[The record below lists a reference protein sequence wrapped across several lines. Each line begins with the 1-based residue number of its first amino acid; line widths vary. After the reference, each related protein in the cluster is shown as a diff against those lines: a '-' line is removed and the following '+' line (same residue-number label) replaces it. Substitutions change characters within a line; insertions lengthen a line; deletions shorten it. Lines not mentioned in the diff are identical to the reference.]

1 MLDSTNFV
9 DGDLVELF
17 LDLNQDEVN
26 EVLEGAEGGQP
37 LNVPLDEVTK
47 LVEELSRL
55 H

>member
-1 MLDSTNFV
+1 M

-17 LDLNQDEVN
+17 LDLNQDEIN
-26 EVLEGAEGGQP
+26 EVLEGAEGGER
-37 LNVPLDEVTK
+37 LTASLEEVTK